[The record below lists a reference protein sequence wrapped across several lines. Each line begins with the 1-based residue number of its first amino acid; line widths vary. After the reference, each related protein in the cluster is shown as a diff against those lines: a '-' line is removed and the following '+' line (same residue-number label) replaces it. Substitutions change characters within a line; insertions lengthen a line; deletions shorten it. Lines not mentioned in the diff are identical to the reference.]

1 MENEKII
8 LYSTHCPKCKI
19 LEKKLSSKN
28 ISYEEVDDVDKML
41 DMGIKEAP
49 VLGIGDNRLTFNE
62 AIRWVQG
69 I

>member
-28 ISYEEVDDVDKML
+28 INYEEVDDVDKML
-41 DMGIKEAP
+41 NMGIKEAP
-49 VLGIGDNRLTFNE
+49 MLSVDNALYGFSD
-62 AIRWVQG
+62 AVRWVNCR
-69 I
+69 

>member
-1 MENEKII
+1 MENAKII

-28 ISYEEVDDVDKML
+28 INYEEVDDVDKML

-49 VLGIGDNRLTFNE
+49 VLDIGDRRLTFNE

-69 I
+69 A

>member
-28 ISYEEVDDVDKML
+28 INYEEVDDVDKML

>member
-28 ISYEEVDDVDKML
+28 IAYEEIDDVDKML
-41 DMGIKEAP
+41 SMGIKEAP
-49 VLGIGDNRLTFNE
+49 VLDIGDNRLTFNE

-69 I
+69 A

>member
-28 ISYEEVDDVDKML
+28 IAYEEIDDVDKML
-41 DMGIKEAP
+41 SMGIKEAP
-49 VLGIGDNRLTFNE
+49 MLSVDNTLYGFSD
-62 AIRWVQG
+62 AVRWVNCR
-69 I
+69 